1 MEVGLGLLYVEVG
14 RQVDG
19 ARELPPGTLAAVVRG
34 VVGGTRFALAVDGQ
48 APRLGGHL
56 DVFRLHARQLGA
68 NHDVSLSVTEN
79 IDGREH
85 ACTGRS
91 ERDVGRRSI
100 EQALQIMLKT
110 QQLVERIEYSHCA
123 ESPLSRLADA
133 SNVYFWRCRDRSRG
147 TGSHS
152 VVTGTRV
159 GCVPAGAFMLISR
172 TPLRY
177 VAETVS
183 GSIGPGSRTVRSKR
197 PYRTSR

>member
-1 MEVGLGLLYVEVG
+1 
-14 RQVDG
+14 
-19 ARELPPGTLAAVVRG
+19 
-34 VVGGTRFALAVDGQ
+34 RFAFAIDGQ

-68 NHDVSLSVTEN
+68 NHDVSLSITED

-100 EQALQIMLKT
+100 EQALQIMLET
-110 QQLVERIEYSHCA
+110 QQLVERIEHSHCA
-123 ESPLSRLADA
+123 DLLSR
-133 SNVYFWRCRDRSRG
+133 VFRTRQTCFFEGCRDRSRG

-197 PYRTSR
+197 PYRTSRYKPPCSVSSCSALRSPWMVRRSPDTETST